1 MIEADFGLTS
11 AELEELDSIIQS
23 FQEIESAMIF
33 GSRAK
38 GTFKSGS
45 DIDIVIS
52 GKKVDHSVVI
62 RLSNQL
68 NEETTLPYFFDILD
82 LHTIQSEEMLT
93 HIAQYGRKI
102 GYNS

>member
-1 MIEADFGLTS
+1 MMEADFGLTP
-11 AELEELDSIIQS
+11 AEIEELDSIIQS

-68 NEETTLPYFFDILD
+68 NEETTFPYFFDILD

-102 GYNS
+102 GYKS

>member
-11 AELEELDSIIQS
+11 AELEELDNIIQS

-68 NEETTLPYFFDILD
+68 NEETTFPYFFDILD
-82 LHTIQSEEMLT
+82 LDTIKSEAMLA

-102 GYNS
+102 GNNS